1 MAGTVPAFHLVC
13 DADAILL
20 NPYGMTDLDGRFL
33 GEARQMDGIGRTHL
47 RTLGAFGA
55 AVTAFVGHFR
65 LHQFCQVRR
74 RTEHL
79 VGTYRY
85 AELAGCAVLCKVAAL
100 SEPGGVMG
108 VARSGI
114 FVLDDSQSTVH
125 FLLLRLEGCR
135 SSKHGSCREKCAA
148 GVVYLLR
155 CHGESWETAAEADL
169 RRV

>member
-1 MAGTVPAFHLVC
+1 MAGTVPPFHLVC

-79 VGTYRY
+79 VGAYRY
-85 AELAGCAVLCKVAAL
+85 AELAGCAVLCKVAGA
-100 SEPGGVMG
+100 
-108 VARSGI
+108 
-114 FVLDDSQSTVH
+114 Q
-125 FLLLRLEGCR
+125 
-135 SSKHGSCREKCAA
+135 
-148 GVVYLLR
+148 
-155 CHGESWETAAEADL
+155 
-169 RRV
+169 